1 MIDLSEQAKSLV
13 APGRGLLAD
22 DETNPHADRWLK
34 AHGIEATKEMDAEEL
49 RRQFRDLFLEA
60 PGIEKYLSGVILFI
74 GTLDQKDDEDGL
86 YFPESL
92 KKHGIMPGIKIDE
105 GLEPFPESPDES
117 ITKGLVGL
125 SERVAGFKAKHHP
138 GFTKWRA
145 VITIDGD
152 RLPTTMAIVENAKRL
167 AIYAFE
173 VQKAGMVPI
182 VEPEVLLDGNH
193 SRLRSREVITKT
205 MHALVAAMEDQAV
218 DMTAV
223 IIKTSMAV
231 SGNKSGKKDTPE
243 EVAEDTVSA
252 LMEAVPAIIPGIVFL
267 SGGQTTDQA
276 MANLAAITKVAKA
289 KNAPWPLTF
298 SFARAFQDEA
308 LTVWGG
314 KPENIPAAREA
325 FMKRLKQASEAIT
338 L

>member
-1 MIDLSEQAKSLV
+1 MFDLSEQSRELV
-13 APGRGLLAD
+13 AHGKGILAA
-22 DETNPHADRWLK
+22 DESNHSADEKRL
-34 AHGIEATKEMDAEEL
+34 AQYGIATGPEM
-49 RRQFRDLFLEA
+49 RREFRDMLLET
-60 PGIEKYLSGVILFI
+60 PDIEKYLSGVILYSE
-74 GTLDQKDDEDGL
+74 TLDQKDDEDGL

-92 KKHGIMPGIKIDE
+92 KNRGIIPGIKVDE

-125 SERVAGFKAKHHP
+125 AERVAEFKAKHHP
-138 GFTKWRA
+138 SFTKWRA

-152 RLPTTMAIVENAKRL
+152 RLPTTVAMVENAKRL
-167 AIYAFE
+167 AIYAYE

-193 SRLRSREVITKT
+193 SRLRSREVITKM

-223 IIKTSMAV
+223 IIKTSMAL
-231 SGNKSGKKDTPE
+231 SGKGIKGQSGKKDTPE
-243 EVAEDTVSA
+243 EVAEDTISA
-252 LMEAVPAIIPGIVFL
+252 LMESVPAIIPGIVFL
-267 SGGQTTDQA
+267 SGGQTPDEA

-298 SFARAFQDEA
+298 SFARAFQEEA
-308 LTVWGG
+308 IIAWGG
-314 KPENIPAAREA
+314 KPENVPAAREA
-325 FMKRLKQASEAIT
+325 FLKRLKQASAAII
-338 L
+338 